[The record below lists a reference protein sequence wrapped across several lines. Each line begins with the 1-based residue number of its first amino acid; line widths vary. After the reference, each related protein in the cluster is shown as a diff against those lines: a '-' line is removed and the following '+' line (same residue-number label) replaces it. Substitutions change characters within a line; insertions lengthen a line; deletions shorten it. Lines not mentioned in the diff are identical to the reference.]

1 MQNLM
6 LHKQTP
12 TCVNHDERDSSIMRE
27 KTAAASAEL
36 RSGRRARCTYCTA
49 FIVTPG
55 MPDEAI

>member
-1 MQNLM
+1 MDHSVHIRL
-6 LHKQTP
+6 L
-12 TCVNHDERDSSIMRE
+12 TCVNHEERDSSIMRE